1 MSNALPLVQKR
12 PSNQSK
18 ELAPLLK
25 KPRAELGLVR
35 ATSDKAKQ
43 LAQTAATR
51 TSSLESPIVT
61 LENAH
66 WDELYCGKFHKK
78 GTAFVAAGAERSLS
92 FWAIYGKMENYHLF
106 SVAMNGAI
114 VSLNFDNKDGDH
126 FIVGSTDHACG
137 YFDMH
142 KCMRVRKLQGHEA
155 IINDTC
161 FARDDVHLA
170 ASAADDST
178 VRLWDVRK
186 KTSAQKFQF
195 KYQQTAVT
203 FAEGDN
209 HLYIGG
215 IDNDIKVYDKR
226 TMSVTYKLI
235 GHGDTVTGLALSPD
249 GTTLASNAMDS
260 AIRLWDVRPYCKTPT
275 RMLRL
280 LKGHEHSFEKTLIRV
295 AWTPDGRRIGSGS
308 ADQYVYCWEAKS
320 GRILYKLPGHKGSVN
335 DVDFHPIEPII
346 SSVGNDAQI
355 IIGEIM

>member
-1 MSNALPLVQKR
+1 MILSLGV
-12 PSNQSK
+12 
-18 ELAPLLK
+18 LK
-25 KPRAELGLVR
+25 KMTPPKISKTK
-35 ATSDKAKQ
+35 TSF
-43 LAQTAATR
+43 
-51 TSSLESPIVT
+51 P
-61 LENAH
+61 
-66 WDELYCGKFHKK
+66 
-78 GTAFVAAGAERSLS
+78 
-92 FWAIYGKMENYHLF
+92 
-106 SVAMNGAI
+106 
-114 VSLNFDNKDGDH
+114 
-126 FIVGSTDHACG
+126 
-137 YFDMH
+137 
-142 KCMRVRKLQGHEA
+142 
-155 IINDTC
+155 
-161 FARDDVHLA
+161 
-170 ASAADDST
+170 
-178 VRLWDVRK
+178 WDVRK